1 MIGDRRFSVLIVNV
15 VMEDRRRTLLA
26 KLEACVW
33 RDVKS
38 LRAVVRRDYRA
49 VVLAGSR
56 AGDVEPASVNI
67 HGLAEVNADRGIV
80 RCIQPTCERVGRDDR
95 GVDHRRGWLLDGQTD
110 RIAAGTQ
117 LTVNDRERNR
127 LWTRHGERRDC
138 RYVREDV
145 VACDGITAVKT
156 IIKELLAS
164 GTTNRRKIR
173 SYDNT
178 AARRICPQCNGHC
191 QRRRC
196 TRQG

>member
-38 LRAVVRRDYRA
+38 LRAVVRRDCRA
-49 VVLAGSR
+49 VVLAGIR

-67 HGLAEVNADRGIV
+67 HGLAEVNADRGVV
-80 RCIQPTCERVGRDDR
+80 RCIQPTCERVGSNDR

-117 LTVNDRERNR
+117 LTVSDRERNR
-127 LWTRHGERRDC
+127 LWTRPRERRDC
-138 RYVREDV
+138 RYVREDTI
-145 VACDGITAVKT
+145 ACDRITAVQA
-156 IIKELLAS
+156 IVKELLTR
-164 GTTNRRKIR
+164 GTTNRREIR
-173 SYDNT
+173 SHDNT
-178 AARRICPQCNGHC
+178 GARRVCLEIG
-191 QRRRC
+191 R
-196 TRQG
+196 